1 MKRTIV
7 GTLTAALLLSA
18 LSLLPGLAQ
27 EKPTAREYFS
37 LSEGPSSSPFSTAIL
52 VKDTLYISGMI
63 AMDPETAKF
72 EEGPITVQAERIIKN
87 IEIVLK
93 KAGMGL
99 SNVVSTTVFITDF
112 GEFGDFNSVYRKWF
126 PKNPPTRATVQ
137 VAALARNAK
146 IEIAAI
152 AVR

>member
-1 MKRTIV
+1 MKRTVFGAVI
-7 GTLTAALLLSA
+7 AALLVSA
-18 LSLLPGLAQ
+18 ALVVPAVCQ
-27 EKPTAREYFS
+27 DKPAARKYFS

-63 AMDPETAKF
+63 AMDPETGKF

-93 KAGMGL
+93 KAGMDL

-112 GEFGDFNSVYRKWF
+112 GEFGDFNTVFRKWF

>member
-7 GTLTAALLLSA
+7 GIVATAVLLA
-18 LSLLPGLAQ
+18 AVPLAPAAAQ
-27 EKPTAREYFS
+27 DKPEARKYFS
-37 LSEGPSSSPFSTAIL
+37 LTEAPSSSPFSTAIL

-63 AMDPETAKF
+63 AVDPESGKF
-72 EEGPITVQAERIIKN
+72 EEGTITAQADRILKN

-93 KAGMGL
+93 KAGMDL
-99 SNVVSTTVFITDF
+99 TNVVSTTVFLTDF
-112 GEFGDFNSVYRKWF
+112 GEFGDFNTVFRKWF

-146 IEIAAI
+146 IEISAI

>member
-1 MKRTIV
+1 MKKTIIGAV
-7 GTLTAALLLSA
+7 TAALLVSA
-18 LSLLPGLAQ
+18 VLLAPAVCQ
-27 EKPTAREYFS
+27 DKPTARKFFS
-37 LSEGPSSSPFSTAIL
+37 LSEAPSSSPFSTAIL

-63 AMDPETAKF
+63 AVDPETAKF

-93 KAGMGL
+93 KAGMDL

-146 IEIAAI
+146 IEISAI